1 MLSIT
6 RHFNSYGKVEAWT
19 RSVQKVNKAKMTF
32 RFDTAKPV
40 LDRPTRTME
49 QTAQPVSNVQNVV
62 EIGHEQVHHEQKQVL
77 DHEHQY
83 KQEYEHIHGQVHNQ
97 LNNQVNDQVKHQLFE
112 QVDEGSNSTQHE
124 RVAYQPIDISNWGDP
139 FVDHVDLGGG
149 IYPVEA
155 PSNVEQLE
163 TSSSQYNYRK
173 HTTNWWKLSGSI
185 AGAVMTGVLF
195 GAVVLAVFN
204 QDIAMPVPTGGVPSQ
219 TDPATSV
226 SSTAPNSS
234 ESSVSLPPVGIKL
247 PNKTY
252 YFLQYGVFST
262 AQGVQLAQEELR
274 ASGIAAA
281 RDTVDE
287 KRVYAGVSSE
297 REQAKLLGNE
307 LKAKGVNLII
317 HEVGFPKAAVV
328 PFQGEA
334 ATLEN
339 YFKSSVAIVDLL
351 STASADRLQQAEA
364 KALNEAEMKALQAA
378 HQEWMDAATGI
389 QGKLAGKQLEAI
401 TVMDKSIHSAI
412 EAISEFNKKGAKTLL
427 WEVQNELMKFI
438 LAEQHMISST
448 Q

>member
-1 MLSIT
+1 
-6 RHFNSYGKVEAWT
+6 
-19 RSVQKVNKAKMTF
+19 MTF

-40 LDRPTRTME
+40 LDQPTRSMK
-49 QTAQPVSNVQNVV
+49 QTAQPVNKLQNIV
-62 EIGHEQVHHEQKQVL
+62 ELEHEQVHHERARHEQKEVL
-77 DHEHQY
+77 DHEHHY
-83 KQEYEHIHGQVHNQ
+83 KQEYEHIHGQV
-97 LNNQVNDQVKHQLFE
+97 NDQIDDQVHHQQYDPVYE
-112 QVDEGSNSTQHE
+112 ESNSTQHE
-124 RVAYQPIDISNWGDP
+124 RVTYQPIDISNWGDP

-155 PSNVEQLE
+155 PPSVEQLE
-163 TSSSQYNYRK
+163 ISSSQYNYRK
-173 HTTNWWKLSGSI
+173 RSTNWWKLSGSI

-195 GAVVLAVFN
+195 GAVVLAIFN
-204 QDIAMPVPTGGVPSQ
+204 QDITMPVPTGGVPSQ
-219 TDPATSV
+219 SDPTTSV
-226 SSTAPNSS
+226 SSATPNPS
-234 ESSVSLPPVGIKL
+234 ESTTSIPPVGIKL
-247 PNKTY
+247 PDKTY

-307 LKAKGVNLII
+307 LKTKGVNLII
-317 HEVGFPKAAVV
+317 HEVVFPRAAVV

-339 YFKSSVAIVDLL
+339 YVESSVAIVDLL

-364 KALNEAEMKALQAA
+364 KALDEAELKAVQKA
-378 HQEWMDAATGI
+378 HQEWITAATGI
-389 QGKLAGKQLEAI
+389 QGKVAGKQLEAV
-401 TVMDKSIHSAI
+401 TVMDKSIHSAVD
-412 EAISEFNKKGAKTLL
+412 AISEFNKKGAKTLL

-438 LAEQHMISST
+438 LAEQHMLSST

>member
-1 MLSIT
+1 
-6 RHFNSYGKVEAWT
+6 
-19 RSVQKVNKAKMTF
+19 MTF
-32 RFDTAKPV
+32 RFDTAKSV
-40 LDRPTRTME
+40 LDQPTRSIE
-49 QTAQPVSNVQNVV
+49 QTAQPVNNLQNRV
-62 EIGHEQVHHEQKQVL
+62 ELGHEQVHHESIHHEPIHHEQKQIEAYYEQKQVQ
-77 DHEHQY
+77 DDEHQY
-83 KQEYEHIHGQVHNQ
+83 KKEYEHIHGQVH
-97 LNNQVNDQVKHQLFE
+97 DQVVDQVQHQVYDQGYE
-112 QVDEGSNSTQHE
+112 ESSSTQNE
-124 RVAYQPIDISNWGDP
+124 RVTYQPIDTSNWGDP

-149 IYPVEA
+149 IYPVETP
-155 PSNVEQLE
+155 PSK
-163 TSSSQYNYRK
+163 R
-173 HTTNWWKLSGSI
+173 TTNWWKLSGSI

-195 GAVVLAVFN
+195 GAVVLAIFN
-204 QDIAMPVPTGGVPSQ
+204 QEITMPVPTGGVPSQ
-219 TDPATSV
+219 SDPATSV
-226 SSTAPNSS
+226 SSTTPSS
-234 ESSVSLPPVGIKL
+234 KESSTSIPPVGIKL
-247 PNKTY
+247 PDKTY

-307 LKAKGVNLII
+307 LKAQGVNLII
-317 HEVGFPKAAVV
+317 HEVGFPRAAVV

-334 ATLEN
+334 AILEN
-339 YFKSSVAIVDLL
+339 YIKSSVAIVDLL

-364 KALNEAEMKALQAA
+364 KALDEAEMKALQTA
-378 HQEWMDAATGI
+378 HQEWINAATGI
-389 QGKLAGKQLEAI
+389 QGKLAGKQLEAV
-401 TVMDKSIHSAI
+401 TVMDKSIHSAV

>member
-1 MLSIT
+1 
-6 RHFNSYGKVEAWT
+6 
-19 RSVQKVNKAKMTF
+19 MTF

-40 LDRPTRTME
+40 LDQPSRPME
-49 QTAQPVSNVQNVV
+49 HTTQPVKNLQNIV
-62 EIGHEQVHHEQKQVL
+62 ELGHEQAYHEQGNHDQDHHEQGHYEQKQVQ
-77 DHEHQY
+77 DHKQQY
-83 KQEYEHIHGQVHNQ
+83 KPEYEHIHEH
-97 LNNQVNDQVKHQLFE
+97 DQVVDQVQHQVYDQLYE
-112 QVDEGSNSTQHE
+112 ESNSTQNE
-124 RVAYQPIDISNWGDP
+124 RVTYQPIDTSNWGDP
-139 FVDHVDLGGG
+139 FVDHIDLGGG

-155 PSNVEQLE
+155 PP
-163 TSSSQYNYRK
+163 RK
-173 HTTNWWKLSGSI
+173 RTTNWWKLSGSI

-204 QDIAMPVPTGGVPSQ
+204 QDISMPVPTGGVPSQ
-219 TDPATSV
+219 SDPSTQVPVTSSNANE
-226 SSTAPNSS
+226 SST
-234 ESSVSLPPVGIKL
+234 SLPPVGIKL
-247 PNKTY
+247 PDKTY

-307 LKAKGVNLII
+307 LKTKGVNLII
-317 HEVGFPKAAVV
+317 HEVAFPRAPVV

-339 YFKSSVAIVDLL
+339 YVEHSVAIVDLL

-364 KALNEAEMKALQAA
+364 KAQDEAEMKELQKA
-378 HQEWMDAATGI
+378 HQEWIKAATGI
-389 QGKLAGKQLEAI
+389 QDKLAGKQLEAV
-401 TVMDKSIHSAI
+401 TVMDKSIHSAV
-412 EAISEFNKKGAKTLL
+412 EAMSEFNKKGAKTLL

-438 LAEQHMISST
+438 LAEQHMLSST